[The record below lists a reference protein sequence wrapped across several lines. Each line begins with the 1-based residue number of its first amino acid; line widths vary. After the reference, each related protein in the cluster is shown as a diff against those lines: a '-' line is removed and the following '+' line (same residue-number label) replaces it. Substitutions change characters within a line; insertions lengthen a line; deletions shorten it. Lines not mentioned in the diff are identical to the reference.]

1 MGCYVTHTGEEENA
15 YRTFVAQRRRKT
27 SLEEGGLND
36 SVILRRR
43 RRRKE
48 KALKWNGSGL
58 IRLHQNSKLL
68 YSTKFAEFLGYLL
81 EKKSAQLC

>member
-1 MGCYVTHTGEEENA
+1 MGCYVTHTEEEENA
-15 YRTFVAQRRRKT
+15 YRTFVAQRGRKT

-43 RRRKE
+43 RKKE

-58 IRLHQNSKLL
+58 IRLHQDSKLL

-81 EKKSAQLC
+81 KKKSAQLC